1 MNFTDLVVDLAIE
14 TNAMVRN
21 VASKLNLTT
30 SQAYHLLLIP
40 FDGISMSVLAKK
52 LGLDASTLTRNI
64 HNLEKHGLITRQ
76 NNNKDKRMQLI
87 FLTKNGVNAVRS
99 IENDLE
105 EQNFNILEL
114 IDLDTQESLYT
125 SLEKLSWALACKKS

>member
-14 TNAMVRN
+14 TNATVRN

-64 HNLEKHGLITRQ
+64 HNLEKQGLITRQ
-76 NNNKDKRMQLI
+76 NNNKDKRIQLI
-87 FLTKNGVNAVRS
+87 FLTKNGVKTVHS
-99 IENDLE
+99 MENDLE

-125 SLEKLSWALACKKS
+125 SLEKLSWAFACKKN

>member
-14 TNAMVRN
+14 TNATVRN

-64 HNLEKHGLITRQ
+64 HNLEKHGLIARQ

-87 FLTKNGVNAVRS
+87 FLTKNGVKVVRS
-99 IENDLE
+99 MENDLE

-125 SLEKLSWALACKKS
+125 SLEKLSWALACKKN

>member
-1 MNFTDLVVDLAIE
+1 MNLADLVVDLAIE

-40 FDGISMSVLAKK
+40 FDGVSMSVLAKK

-64 HNLEKHGLITRQ
+64 HKLEKHALIIRQ
-76 NNNKDKRMQLI
+76 KDNKDRRVQLI
-87 FLTKNGVNAVRS
+87 FLTKKGVEIVRS

-125 SLEKLSWALACKKS
+125 SLEKLSWTLACKKN